1 MEAQQYRKLW
11 WDIILATLS
20 FSVDRLIPAY
30 TWQPSRVRF
39 HGLMPKNRFVIAP
52 KE

>member
-1 MEAQQYRKLW
+1 MV
-11 WDIILATLS
+11 
-20 FSVDRLIPAY
+20 VDSQAFEITFAGRYIDPVYAA
-30 TWQPSRVRF
+30 QPSRVRF